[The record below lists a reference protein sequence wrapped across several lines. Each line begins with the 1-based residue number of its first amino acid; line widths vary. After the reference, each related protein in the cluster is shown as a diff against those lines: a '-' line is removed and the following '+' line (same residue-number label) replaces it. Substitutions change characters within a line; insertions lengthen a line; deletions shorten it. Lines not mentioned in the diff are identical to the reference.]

1 MEKNLEDA
9 VKIGILYFI
18 HTVVFSQLD
27 KANIPARDF
36 RMVDD
41 ESYSRFPWGKLAFA
55 KLMDSFS
62 RSMNEVQQYYRLNDM
77 PHALQ
82 IWWYE
87 CCSEVNESITVRENN
102 LIPRMVNLKLVYKN
116 LSPSPQELNQLDLPN
131 PLTFGLTDHGANV
144 A

>member
-102 LIPRMVNLKLVYKN
+102 LIPRMVNWKVVKPKSRY
-116 LSPSPQELNQLDLPN
+116 EDLMEDMFTCIQKFIPVTTGIE
-131 PLTFGLTDHGANV
+131 PT
-144 A
+144 